1 VGFKL
6 NSEVC
11 QLFSF
16 LFFFFLFIFFSI
28 GAKKKKN
35 SLPKNISKNAF
46 TNKLFYLIHLF
57 QSLTGVIVQQE
68 VDEKKYGIIY

>member
-1 VGFKL
+1 V
-6 NSEVC
+6 
-11 QLFSF
+11 Q
-16 LFFFFLFIFFSI
+16 
-28 GAKKKKN
+28 KKKKN